1 MDTIQCEVRFQ
12 QDAAQQGPG
21 RLVGVLMTYE
31 KRASDRREIFKR
43 GALRFP
49 PGGIIINEQHQ
60 RGQPILRAV
69 PIVDGDTVR
78 IDAMLPDTQR
88 GRDAATNLKEGV
100 LTGLSVEMYPEAET
114 MQNGIRV
121 IQRAFAPRAGLVDDP
136 SYSDSTAEVRNQ
148 DQAKRLLVARLYL

>member
-12 QDAAQQGPG
+12 EDDAKQSPG

-31 KRASDRREIFKR
+31 KRAADRRELFKR

-60 RGQPILRAV
+60 RGAPILRAV